1 MSLNAN
7 HKASN
12 AFHALYIFL
21 FNFFLA
27 MLFLFYLFT
36 LFIHHWRS
44 SNFFF
49 IIKNPGS
56 TISVMY
62 WAFKTICLINEWMN
76 DFRFTGW
83 EAKIVILPKAHG
95 VFEVPRPTFLRSI
108 WQTIISLGSPQFLN
122 SNQPLQII
130 CSVPIFLYWMKTKRE
145 SVKG

>member
-1 MSLNAN
+1 
-7 HKASN
+7 
-12 AFHALYIFL
+12 
-21 FNFFLA
+21 
-27 MLFLFYLFT
+27 MLFMLCIFSSLTSSWQCSFYFIYLPYLFT
-36 LFIHHWRS
+36 TEGALI
-44 SNFFF
+44 FFF